1 LNWQQRPIF
10 FQAELFDVLKRFFF
24 KSFASS
30 RMLERKNANMTASA
44 CSPVMTEFQT

>member
-24 KSFASS
+24 
-30 RMLERKNANMTASA
+30 
-44 CSPVMTEFQT
+44 